1 MENVLILGVRGM
13 LGGQLRGLYPM
24 ATGWDIQDLNVL
36 DFDALRARVEAL
48 APAPEAI
55 VNCVAF
61 NDVDG
66 AEDRPEQAF
75 ALNAEFPGRL
85 ARLGAARGIPLVH
98 YSTNY
103 VFDGV
108 QGEYAETD
116 TPSPLSAYGLS
127 KLGGEQA
134 VAAAGGRCYVVRTS
148 VIFGPKGESELS
160 KRSFVDLMLD
170 LASGR
175 DVIQAVDDEI
185 NSLTYAPDLARA
197 TRRLLEDAPAAGVYH
212 LANEG
217 AASWCD
223 FAREIFRITGKK
235 VTVVPVSSA
244 QFPRKARRPARA
256 VLVNTRRPR
265 LRPWQEALC
274 ELLLGP
280 ERLS

>member
-1 MENVLILGVRGM
+1 MENVLILGARGM
-13 LGGQLRGLYPM
+13 LGGQLRRLYPM
-24 ATGWDIQDLNVL
+24 ATGWDIEDLNVL
-36 DFDALRARVEAL
+36 DFDALRARVEVL
-48 APAPEAI
+48 APEAI

-75 ALNAEFPGRL
+75 ALNAEFPGKL

-116 TPSPLSAYGLS
+116 APSPLSAYGRS

-134 VAAAGGRCYVVRTS
+134 AAAAGGRCYIVRTS

-160 KRSFVDLMLD
+160 KRSFVDLMLE

-212 LANEG
+212 LANES

-223 FAREIFRITGKK
+223 FAREIFRITARK
-235 VTVVPVSSA
+235 VTVIPVSSA

-265 LRPWQEALC
+265 LRPWQEALS
-274 ELLLGP
+274 ELLLPP

>member
-1 MENVLILGVRGM
+1 MENVLILGARGM

-24 ATGWDIQDLNVL
+24 ATGWDIEDLNVL

-48 APAPEAI
+48 APEAI

-75 ALNAEFPGRL
+75 ALNAEFPGKL

-116 TPSPLSAYGLS
+116 APSPLSAYGRS

-134 VAAAGGRCYVVRTS
+134 AAAAGGRCYIVRTS

-160 KRSFVDLMLD
+160 KRSFVDLMLE

-212 LANEG
+212 LANES

-223 FAREIFRITGKK
+223 FAREIFRITARK
-235 VTVVPVSSA
+235 VTVIPVSSA

-265 LRPWQEALC
+265 LRPWQEALS
-274 ELLLGP
+274 ELLLPP